1 MSISLA
7 AERAATAPEP
17 DLRLQQVREFNRE
30 AEQRL
35 SASPEHARFLLA
47 EAEDVARSL
56 GANSELAISA
66 LLRARLLYDEAKFD
80 DALATANDA
89 IRLAEVDANPSVRA
103 RTLNG
108 CGAIWASL
116 GMGEHALPHLETAA
130 ELLLDTDDEAG
141 LALVRSLLG
150 GVQAQLGRADEGLQQ
165 LEHALASFVELGVAD
180 RILETRH
187 NIACL
192 HNHEGRF
199 DEALRL
205 TQQNAA
211 EAEIMHDVRLLGHIE
226 ATAVEA
232 LCGLK
237 RFDEAV
243 NRARIALTKVR
254 AGSRGELDVR
264 LWWGIALGKFGLTTE
279 AMRVLEETLHKTDE
293 AKLPHN
299 QELLSALA
307 ALYQQVGEPSLAA
320 PYEALMSHHAEIGHA
335 RMTRFRL
342 KALAMT
348 VELQSTRLQFG
359 RVAAER
365 TRLQSQL
372 ENNERL
378 LDAANSPDRE
388 RRAAFLPELGVTLD
402 RFDEAFDGAACGFS
416 LMYQPVVELRNSTIT
431 GFEALLRLRH
441 PKHGDILPLE
451 FIGRLEA
458 SGEIMSVGHWVLRQA
473 CTDLVKLQ
481 RNHKQ
486 PLRMAVNVSPREF
499 DRAGFAE
506 DVVRVIS
513 EADLATS
520 AVELELTEGVAMSI
534 HAPVIRQ
541 LQQLRD
547 AGVRLAMDD
556 FGTGFSN
563 FASMSEAPLSR
574 IKIDRSMISSIG
586 RGVRQAAVLRSM
598 VQTARNLGLPL
609 IAEGIEGVH
618 QLAELR
624 ALGCEEGQ
632 GFMFGAAMPLETAR
646 LRLQRE

>member
-1 MSISLA
+1 MSIVLA
-7 AERAATAPEP
+7 ADAAANVHQP
-17 DLRLQQVREFNRE
+17 DHRLSQAREFNRE
-30 AEQRL
+30 AERCL
-35 SASPEHARFLLA
+35 SSSPEHASFLLG

-56 GANSELAISA
+56 GANSELAVSA
-66 LLRARLLYDEAKFD
+66 LLRSRLLFGEAKFD
-80 DALATANDA
+80 EALAVANEA
-89 IRLAEVDANPSVRA
+89 ARLAEVDSDPPIRA
-103 RTLNG
+103 KILSAF
-108 CGAIWASL
+108 GAMWASI

-165 LEHALASFVELGVAD
+165 LERALASFVELGLAD
-180 RILETRH
+180 RCLETRH

-199 DEALRL
+199 GEALRL
-205 TQQNAA
+205 TDINAA
-211 EAEIMHDVRLLGHIE
+211 DAENDHNVTLLGHIE

-232 LCGLK
+232 LCGLQ
-237 RFDEAV
+237 RFDDAV
-243 NRARIALTKVR
+243 LRARSALTKVR
-254 AGSRGELDVR
+254 TSSRGELDVR
-264 LWWGIALGKFGLTTE
+264 LWWGIALGKSGMTTD
-279 AMRVLEETLHKTDE
+279 ALNALEETLRKAD
-293 AKLPHN
+293 AARLPPNH
-299 QELLSALA
+299 ELLA
-307 ALYQQVGEPSLAA
+307 ALATLCREVGEPALAE
-320 PYEALMSHHAEIGHA
+320 PYEALLLHHAES
-335 RMTRFRL
+335 RQEQVTRLRL

-348 VELQSTRLQFG
+348 VELLSTRLQFG

-388 RRAAFLPELGVTLD
+388 RRAAFLPELGVQLD
-402 RFDEAFDGAACGFS
+402 RFDAAFDGAACGFS
-416 LMYQPVVELRNSTIT
+416 LMYQPVVELRSGATT
-431 GFEALLRLRH
+431 GFEALLRVRH

-481 RNHKQ
+481 LDHKR

-513 EADLATS
+513 ATNLPTS

-541 LQQLRD
+541 LQYLRD

-609 IAEGIEGVH
+609 IAEGVEGAH

-632 GFMFGAAMPLETAR
+632 GFMFGAAVPLEAAKVR
-646 LRLQRE
+646 LRRE